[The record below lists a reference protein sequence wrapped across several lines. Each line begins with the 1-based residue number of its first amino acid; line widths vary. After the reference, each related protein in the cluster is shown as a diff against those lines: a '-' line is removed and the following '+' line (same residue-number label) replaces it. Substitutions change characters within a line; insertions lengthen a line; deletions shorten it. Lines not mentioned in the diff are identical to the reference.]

1 MYLYVIHE
9 NWINEKQN
17 EKWQHCTAVK
27 GTYVLDDT
35 AVSTTV
41 DNIT

>member
-1 MYLYVIHE
+1 VYLCV
-9 NWINEKQN
+9 INEN
-17 EKWQHCTAVK
+17 EINEEQKKMAVR

-35 AVSTTV
+35 AVSTTA